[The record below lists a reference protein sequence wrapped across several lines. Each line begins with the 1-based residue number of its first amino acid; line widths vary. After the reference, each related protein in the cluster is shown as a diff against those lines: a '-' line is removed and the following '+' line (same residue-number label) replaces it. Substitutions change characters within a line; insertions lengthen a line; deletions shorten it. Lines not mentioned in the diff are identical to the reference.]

1 MEAIARAPRADV
13 LAAAIIVGALLR
25 SRERPRAASTAAVA
39 PLVLAVILFAT
50 WHEHALA
57 VGQPGRADSRDRA
70 VRSDHEVPV
79 ARNLP
84 FQIELYRLVV
94 ALVVF
99 IWITSLLID
108 RRVRLERTAFDK
120 PLLLIVLWAASRSP
134 TPVVSSR
141 SAPTSRSR

>member
-1 MEAIARAPRADV
+1 M
-13 LAAAIIVGALLR
+13 
-25 SRERPRAASTAAVA
+25 SSRPRSCGLAGGAASSGLYTAAVCPAGARRDPVCDVA
-39 PLVLAVILFAT
+39 PN
-50 WHEHALA
+50 ALA

-70 VRSDHEVPV
+70 VRSDHEVRL

-120 PLLLIVLWAASRSP
+120 PLLLIVFWAFASEVAN
-134 TPVVSSR
+134 PVVSSR